1 MQRQAQPKYNSI
13 GPQAFQPPMQCL
25 FSLKK
30 RKKSAIGL
38 SRRWRKPSARDV
50 RQSGFTLIEVLIG
63 LALTAI
69 LVLGMSGL
77 WTTVN
82 DQFLYLTLKQKAVF
96 VLNGEMERLSSLH
109 RYTNFASSNGR
120 FQEVVYENDNLGD
133 DLSDPANLGVTDF
146 VKNRFIFISSPVNI
160 SRMVVSQQEGTAS
173 LFDCPINET
182 DQPATTQFNS
192 ECAGRILVDENGAGT
207 DDDRNYVW
215 IDQERRITA
224 RLSWRLRS
232 IKTFISSVYPNVDKP
247 CWDNAGGTDCK
258 ELTLYLH
265 FPFRY
270 SSPQEPDRD
279 AGFGRRET
287 LVLKTFVGRR

>member
-1 MQRQAQPKYNSI
+1 
-13 GPQAFQPPMQCL
+13 MQCP

-30 RKKSAIGL
+30 RKKSGTGL
-38 SRRWRKPSARDV
+38 RGQWRKHSAGEA

-63 LALTAI
+63 IALTAI

-96 VLNGEMERLSSLH
+96 VLNGEMERLSSLY
-109 RYTNFASSNGR
+109 RYTNFSNLDR
-120 FQEVVYENDNLGD
+120 FQTVVYENDTLGD
-133 DLSDPANLGVTDF
+133 DLSDPAIIDF
-146 VKNRFIFISSPVNI
+146 VKDRLIFISSPVNL
-160 SRMVVSQQEGTAS
+160 SRMVVSQEEGTAS
-173 LFDCPINET
+173 LFDCSINET

-192 ECAGRILVDENGAGT
+192 ECAGRILVDENGVGT

-224 RLSWRLRS
+224 RVSWRLRS
-232 IKTFISSVYPNVDKP
+232 IKSFISSVYPNVDKP